1 MALLVLSIPATWKIF
16 RAKGC
21 GHCGDTGYRGRLGIH
36 EMLEGTDEV
45 KALIQAEK
53 PVEEIRNQ
61 AKADG
66 MTTLKQDGILKV
78 FQGETD
84 IKQIRS
90 VCLK

>member
-1 MALLVLSIPATWKIF
+1 MAATGIEYSSDMKIF

-21 GHCGDTGYRGRLGIH
+21 GRCGDTGYRGRLGIH

-53 PVEEIRNQ
+53 PVEEIRNH

-78 FQGETD
+78 FSGRD
-84 IKQIRS
+84 
-90 VCLK
+90 